1 MRKTLI
7 AFAALS
13 TLAFAGSALADEGGA
28 AAGAA
33 TGAVT
38 GAIVGG
44 PIGAAVGAGV
54 GGVAGG
60 AASGPSRRDTVVVRP
75 GPEDTGSTGCSSTTV
90 HKENGLGDSK
100 TVTREEC

>member
-7 AFAALS
+7 GLAALS
-13 TLAFAGSALADEGGA
+13 TLALGGAAMADEGGA

-44 PIGAAVGAGV
+44 PVGAAVGAGV
-54 GGVAGG
+54 GGIAGG
-60 AASGPSRRDTVVVRP
+60 AASGPDRRDTVVVRP
-75 GPEDTGSTGCSSTTV
+75 DATGSVGCSSTTV
-90 HKENGLGDSK
+90 HKENSYGESK
-100 TVTREEC
+100 TVTRDDC